1 MHVSR
6 PAKCNVRYQTGCR
19 VVATDSCEFLIY
31 FMTWL
36 SGTSRLQFSRLST
49 YDLQTLNY
57 SGDERKPSRSYVQGV
72 LLTLFTYYIISFQ
85 LPRNIVVCLTKG
97 FV

>member
-1 MHVSR
+1 
-6 PAKCNVRYQTGCR
+6 
-19 VVATDSCEFLIY
+19 
-31 FMTWL
+31 MTWL

-57 SGDERKPSRSYVQGV
+57 SGDERKPSRSYVQSV
-72 LLTLFTYYIISFQ
+72 LFTLFTYYIISFQ

-97 FV
+97 FRLILPQPFRRRLQHSRI

>member
-6 PAKCNVRYQTGCR
+6 TAKCNVRYHTGCR
-19 VVATDSCEFLIY
+19 VVATDSYKFLIY

-36 SGTSRLQFSRLST
+36 SGTPRLQLTRLST

-57 SGDERKPSRSYVQGV
+57 DDECKPSRSSVQSM
-72 LLTLFTYYIISFQ
+72 LLTLFTYFIIYFQ
-85 LPRNIVVCLTKG
+85 LPRNIVVFLTKG